1 MLYVSAT
8 TEQND
13 IIFAEC
19 GSKTIAGN
27 AANTGSVAG
36 KDFCLV
42 HSAHLNVEQPHD
54 HQTSDYHTA
63 QHQHNLTLVVPNYQ
77 PLQAMLMNVINERK
91 VIATL
96 TLNTAQRHAKGQSL
110 MGQTI
115 AKKGILANYVLGF
128 ETGSD
133 IALTFHFEQLTHDN
147 KLTQTSGALYPAIAA

>member
-1 MLYVSAT
+1 MLYANAT

-13 IIFAEC
+13 AIFAEC
-19 GSKTIAGN
+19 GGKTIAGN
-27 AANTGSVAG
+27 AANTGTTAG

-54 HQTSDYHTA
+54 TQTSDYHTA
-63 QHQHNLTLVVPNYQ
+63 QHHHSLTLVVPNYQ

-96 TLNTAQRHAKGQSL
+96 TLNAVQRHAKGQSL

-115 AKKGILANYVLGF
+115 AKKGVLAHYVLGF
-128 ETGSD
+128 ETGGD
-133 IALTFHFEQLTHDN
+133 IALTFYFDQFTHDN
-147 KLTQTSGALYPAIAA
+147 KLTQTSGALHAEIAA